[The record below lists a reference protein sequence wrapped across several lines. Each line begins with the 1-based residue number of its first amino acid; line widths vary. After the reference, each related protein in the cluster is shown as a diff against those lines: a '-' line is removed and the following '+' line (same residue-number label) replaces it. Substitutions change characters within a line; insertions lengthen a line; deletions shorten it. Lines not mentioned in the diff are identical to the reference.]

1 MSDDPEGPP
10 DAELAPTRS
19 PGFGADAVDLSEIE
33 VSREVT
39 LGTADPA
46 AFTATDTE
54 PVAGAT
60 VAELR
65 AALRSAD
72 RIERRRAAVALSK
85 HPPTDEAVEPIA
97 TAALEDPDAEVR
109 QFAVEALATHADE
122 TALTAVEAAASDEDP
137 WVRAEAVV
145 TLDAIDRDGA
155 RDVIEAKLDDDHPA
169 VRRNAMISVYR
180 ARPEDA
186 IDTLLSGL
194 DDPAER
200 VREYAAE
207 LLGGLDDDRARRAL
221 ATVAAEDESALV
233 RATADRALGGA
244 GTPAP
249 GGHGGRSPGT
259 NRDRTSV
266 PPGDDVDGDDLNRSP
281 DL

>member
-10 DAELAPTRS
+10 DPKLSPTRS

-46 AFTATDTE
+46 TFTATDVE

-60 VAELR
+60 VADLRDALR
-65 AALRSAD
+65 AAD

-85 HPPTDEAVEPIA
+85 RPPTDEAVDPLL
-97 TAALEDPDAEVR
+97 TAALEDPDADVR

-122 TALTAVEAAASDEDP
+122 TARRAVEAVAADENP

-145 TLDAIDRDGA
+145 ALDAIDRDGA
-155 RDVIEAKLDDDHPA
+155 RDVVERRLDDDHPA
-169 VRRNAMISVYR
+169 VRRNAMISTYR
-180 ARPEDA
+180 ARGDDA
-186 IDTLLSGL
+186 LDALLSGL
-194 DDPAER
+194 GDPDER

-221 ATVAAEDESALV
+221 AAVAAEDESALV

-244 GTPAP
+244 GTPAR
-249 GGHGGRSPGT
+249 GRGRSPGT
-259 NRDRTSV
+259 NRGRTSV